1 MRIYK
6 KLSLL
11 SLLSLNLSAIFYVK
25 WRSPTACVV
34 FKRQYFLSFSLAWF
48 LKTIETIETIFFYV
62 KWKRPTACVFFKD
75 NRDNIFLCEMEKAN
89 RTYKKL
95 SLLSLLSLNL
105 SASKN
110 GRPYKILLSLNLS
123 QVIPTPAPSHRQGG
137 RRAYSLFSSYQR
149 SASL

>member
-11 SLLSLNLSAIFYVK
+11 SLLSLNLSSIFYVK
-25 WRSPTACVV
+25 WKRPTACVV
-34 FKRQYFLSFSLAWF
+34 FKRQYFLSFLLA
-48 LKTIETIETIFFYV
+48 
-62 KWKRPTACVFFKD
+62 RFFKD
-75 NRDNIFLCEMEKAN
+75 NRDNLFFCEMEKAN

-105 SASKN
+105 SQARMGVPKILLSLNLSASKK